1 MKTLGILVIGIVIIS
16 ACFYQHSTEASDA
29 QTDYETGFRYYESK
43 DYAEALKWVHKA
55 ADQGNAEAQ
64 CCLGVMYY
72 DGEGVPRNYGEALKW
87 FRKSADQGN
96 AHAQVTRVRLSL

>member
-29 QTDYETGFRYYESK
+29 QTDYETGVRYYESK
-43 DYAEALKWVHKA
+43 DYT
-55 ADQGNAEAQ
+55 
-64 CCLGVMYY
+64 
-72 DGEGVPRNYGEALKW
+72 EALKW

-96 AHAQVTRVRLSL
+96 AQAQGWLG